1 MKQTKLNRFKR
12 ILSIIFFIVVTIVC
26 SGFGNKSRQSYRII
40 TYIEQKT
47 DTINIQDSIQSLII
61 EEIENYIFSMSDD
74 VNQKIPYYIAT
85 IGLENDIDLC
95 FMMAQAEIETQYGTT
110 GIGKASSR
118 KSLFGVSSKRYS
130 SYEKAIDDYC
140 NILKRLYLKNGKTEK
155 HLMKNYVTV
164 SGNRYAQSKSY
175 ETKLRDTYNNIK
187 ESTDIYKLQS
197 AWKEL

>member
-26 SGFGNKSRQSYRII
+26 SGFNDKPRQSYRIA
-40 TYIEQKT
+40 YIEQKT
-47 DTINIQDSIQSLII
+47 DTISIQDSIQSLII
-61 EEIENYIFSMSDD
+61 DEMEKYIFSMSDD

-95 FMMAQAEIETQYGTT
+95 FMMAQAEIETQYGTS
-110 GIGKASSR
+110 GIGKESSR

-140 NILKRLYLKNGKTEK
+140 NILKRLYLKDGKTEN
-155 HLMKNYVTV
+155 HLMKNYVSV
-164 SGNRYAQSKSY
+164 SGNRYAQSKTY
-175 ETKLRDTYNNIK
+175 EIKLRDAYNNIK